1 VEETTETLAG
11 ARRVLVV
18 IDDAD
23 RSTAAFDGI
32 LARCSP
38 RAELTIA
45 AVHRQPSAFGCLA
58 GPAWYELE
66 HELEARADAAARAA
80 AARCPATMA
89 VRHLVLRAPR
99 CRQIAELADA
109 LAAEA
114 VVVATADRRLG
125 RAWARLRGAGAAEP
139 LARPARLTRATR
151 APSAAAAGR

>member
-18 IDDAD
+18 IDDTD
-23 RSTAAFDGI
+23 RSTAAFQDI
-32 LARCSP
+32 LAGCSP

-58 GPAWYELE
+58 GPAWYQLE
-66 HELEARADAAARAA
+66 HELEALADAAARAA

-109 LAAEA
+109 LTAEA
-114 VVVATADRRLG
+114 VVVATTDRRLG
-125 RAWARLRGAGAAEP
+125 RAWERRRRAAAPPPAALSPPPTPASGWRARLG
-139 LARPARLTRATR
+139 
-151 APSAAAAGR
+151 